1 MSNLTTAY
9 GGNETLIE
17 NPYLCTLQT
26 CDLSLASFSYLPSLP
41 GNALYLAIFLL
52 LFIAHAVLG
61 SIYRTWGFL
70 VALLF
75 GLVRT
80 SSTILYI
87 SYFAT
92 DSFSNGQAL
101 EIVGY
106 LGRIMYH
113 NNPFN
118 DNNFLIYLV
127 CVTIAPAFLTA
138 GIYLCL
144 ARIVTVYG
152 AQFSRFRPRTYTLI
166 FCTFDFFSL
175 VLQGLGGGI
184 ASTANSHSGS
194 NLGKN
199 IMIAG
204 LAFQVVS
211 LLIFGLCCGEFAMR
225 LRANPAGW
233 NAKYPALV
241 HSTRFKSFLWGEQ
254 SPNPPPPPHQNKH

>member
-1 MSNLTTAY
+1 
-9 GGNETLIE
+9 
-17 NPYLCTLQT
+17 
-26 CDLSLASFSYLPSLP
+26 
-41 GNALYLAIFLL
+41 
-52 LFIAHAVLG
+52 
-61 SIYRTWGFL
+61 
-70 VALLF
+70 
-75 GLVRT
+75 
-80 SSTILYI
+80 
-87 SYFAT
+87 
-92 DSFSNGQAL
+92 
-101 EIVGY
+101 
-106 LGRIMYH
+106 MYH